1 MEAKQIEIAC
11 PCCDSRLT
19 IDVRS
24 QKVLRHLRPE
34 ELDATG
40 KPIVKDTDWNEAF
53 DKVRGRSAGVG
64 DKFDQALNRERTR
77 SKDLDDLF
85 DRANDSLDDDEQD

>member
-11 PCCDSRLT
+11 PCCNSRLM

-40 KPIVKDTDWNEAF
+40 KPIVRDADWNEAF
-53 DKVRGRSAGVG
+53 NKVRGRSEGVG

-77 SKDLDDLF
+77 AKDLDALF
-85 DRANDSLDDDEQD
+85 DRANDSLDDDEEN